1 MDRRRSG
8 GRLYNGYW
16 RELEASGFK
25 NARGRWEAQSP
36 FLQRAVPPL
45 VIAFAVILVTLP
57 LARPDPAAMVLL
69 AVMYAL
75 YLMPGRWRRFALP
88 VTALAI
94 VLVYPL
100 LIQQPDYQRF
110 LFRLP
115 IFGSFPSMDTMVLM
129 AIFAMM
135 AVGLNMV
142 VGYAGLLDLG
152 YVAFYA
158 IGAYTAAWFASPHAS
173 QFHLGGKPIDFSLG
187 GVGVTPGLGGVHVSI
202 WLVLVMAAIIT
213 AVGGVLIGLP

>member
-1 MDRRRSG
+1 MASRRSG
-8 GRLYNGYW
+8 GRVYNGFW
-16 RELEASGFK
+16 RGLEAIGFT
-25 NARGRWEAQSP
+25 NARTRWEAQSP

-45 VIAFAVILVTLP
+45 VIALLVIVLTLP
-57 LARPDPAAMVLL
+57 VRTPDPAAMVLL
-69 AVMYAL
+69 AIAYTLYVM
-75 YLMPGRWRRFALP
+75 PRRWRRYALP
-88 VTALAI
+88 ATVLALL
-94 VLVYPL
+94 VVYPL

-110 LFRLP
+110 LFGLP

-158 IGAYTAAWFASPHAS
+158 IGAYTAAWFASPHAA
-173 QFHLGGKPIDFSLG
+173 QFHE
-187 GVGVTPGLGGVHVSI
+187 PGHR
-202 WLVLVMAAIIT
+202 LVILQIRQRLQISPPF
-213 AVGGVLIGLP
+213 GDLPA